1 MDVSVVQALLTEIRD
16 AATRQ
21 AQQHADHEVLQN
33 TIYTLSERVNI
44 LDRELKRAKGM
55 YDELDAQ
62 AEAEMSAYFRVD
74 RFRRLA
80 STEVFRLTGLY
91 DMDVVD
97 AFYEWANYAC
107 GGKADGSSPPAFS
120 HITFHFRGLTAC
132 GFVSCLVLNLYRA
145 STEPVENK
153 CTRPKKRSLGGK
165 DALLLTLVILRTGMT
180 QKVAGALFGV
190 HESTVTNYFTTW
202 TSFLAELFKRQQ
214 PYPSQQR
221 VQKVHP
227 VGYMRVFGHDRVRI
241 MVDSSN
247 VDTNAPSDAD
257 ASGGLF
263 SRYYSGN
270 YAAAAV
276 HYLHSSHMVQC
287 IHVSDRFI

>member
-1 MDVSVVQALLTEIRD
+1 MSWMPRLRPSCQLIFVWIASVACHLWMCFVSRD
-16 AATRQ
+16 CT
-21 AQQHADHEVLQN
+21 
-33 TIYTLSERVNI
+33 TWTLSMHFTSGPTTRVV
-44 LDRELKRAKGM
+44 A
-55 YDELDAQ
+55 
-62 AEAEMSAYFRVD
+62 
-74 RFRRLA
+74 RLM
-80 STEVFRLTGLY
+80 VR
-91 DMDVVD
+91 
-97 AFYEWANYAC
+97 
-107 GGKADGSSPPAFS
+107 SPPAFS
-120 HITFHFRGLTAC
+120 HITFHFSGLTAC

-145 STEPVENK
+145 STEPVDNK
-153 CTRPKKRSLGGK
+153 CTRLKKRSLGGK

-202 TSFLAELFKRQQ
+202 ISFLAELFKRQQ

-221 VQKVHP
+221 VQKIHP
-227 VGYMRVFGHDRVRI
+227 VGYMHVFGHDRVRI

-270 YAAAAV
+270 YPPLPFIV
-276 HYLHSSHMVQC
+276 C
-287 IHVSDRFI
+287 IRPAWCSASMSVTV